1 MKQKAISAAQNL
13 ASDINCLL
21 GKCKNKTQ
29 ETKLNSESTKVLSS
43 SDFESKKYIDDP
55 YVQMQLVK
63 NSDKDVQV
71 GENGGAVVSV
81 KIL

>member
-21 GKCKNKTQ
+21 GKCKDKTQ
-29 ETKLNSESTKVLSS
+29 ETNLNSESSRVLNS

-55 YVQMQLVK
+55 YVQMKLVK
-63 NSDKDVQV
+63 NSDKDVEI
-71 GENGGAVVSV
+71 GENGGSVVSF
-81 KIL
+81 K